1 MQLTSTAFEAGET
14 IPARF
19 TCEGEDISPPLTWN
33 DVPSGTQSL
42 ALICDD
48 PDSSNGV
55 WSHWVL
61 YNIPAN
67 QSELIEGIK
76 PIGQLP
82 EGGLQGR
89 NDFGEIGYGGPC
101 PTIGETH
108 RYYWRLYALDAP
120 CDLGPGATRAQLI
133 DWMQDHKLGTSEL
146 MARFNRR

>member
-1 MQLTSTAFEAGET
+1 MQLTSTAFKAGET
-14 IPARF
+14 IPVRF
-19 TCEGEDISPPLTWN
+19 TCEGQDISPPLAWIG
-33 DVPSGTQSL
+33 VPQGTQSL

-48 PDSSNGV
+48 PDSSNKP

-61 YNIPAN
+61 YNIPAD
-67 QSELIEGIK
+67 QRELTEGIE

-101 PTIGETH
+101 PSIGETH
-108 RYYWRLYALDAP
+108 RYYWRLYALDTP

-133 DWMQDHKLGTSEL
+133 DWMQGHKLDTSDL
-146 MARFNRR
+146 MARFTRG

>member
-14 IPARF
+14 IPTRF

-33 DVPSGTQSL
+33 DIPSGTQSL

-48 PDSSNGV
+48 PDSSNGI

-61 YNIPAN
+61 YNIPAD
-67 QSELIEGIK
+67 QSDLQEGIK

-133 DWMQDHKLGTSEL
+133 DWIQDHKLDTSEL